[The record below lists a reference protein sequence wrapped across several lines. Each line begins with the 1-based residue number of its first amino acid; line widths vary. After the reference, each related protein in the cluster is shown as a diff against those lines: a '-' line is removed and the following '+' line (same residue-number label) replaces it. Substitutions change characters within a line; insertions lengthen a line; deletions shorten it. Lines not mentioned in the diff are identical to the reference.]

1 VKGEREREIL
11 IASSQIVH
19 SIRLQLWFK
28 LLDNSN
34 HQQSSVIHSNTAR
47 FNIKRGIGI
56 EKWG

>member
-1 VKGEREREIL
+1 MKGEREREIL

-34 HQQSSVIHSNTAR
+34 HQQSSVIHSNTAGS
-47 FNIKRGIGI
+47 NINGGIGS